1 MGTFWPIP
9 EWLNFWRWR
18 AEQAVGPFKGVRYSA
33 TMEESLRSED
43 VGRVHVMGTG
53 SLSSTG
59 GLLVRPN
66 CAVNYLETVG
76 SSSADRAS
84 CGRGAAYAL
93 VYAIAHFEDLWTR
106 VIEPVREEFVLS
118 GLGSDL

>member
-1 MGTFWPIP
+1 
-9 EWLNFWRWR
+9 
-18 AEQAVGPFKGVRYSA
+18 
-33 TMEESLRSED
+33 MEESLRSED
-43 VGRVHVMGTG
+43 VGRVHIHEHREVCKRLTRA
-53 SLSSTG
+53 SLEPFQYTTLG

-93 VYAIAHFEDLWTR
+93 VYAIAHFEDL
-106 VIEPVREEFVLS
+106 
-118 GLGSDL
+118 